1 MKQMSPKQIYDKL
14 KLGNIKYDEDKHSVM
29 ILEILPVKWRIGA
42 FCIEALIDE
51 ATFYR
56 WVNTHPMFKMCYGIA
71 QLLAHEA
78 WEKEE
83 EDNEGKE
90 DWDRKTWIQRGS
102 RYFARDKA
110 KLKLEVDAMASP
122 WEQYQQILKQAEKG
136 DFNASEIKQ
145 LMESINVGTR
155 VYETFKLQVELDT
168 MKEDLSEMSQR
179 HGNNTIAVVK
189 TEESDKVTIRD
200 SLCE

>member
-1 MKQMSPKQIYDKL
+1 MKQMTPKQIYQKL
-14 KLGNIKYDEDKHSVM
+14 KIGETKYKEEEHCPLL
-29 ILEILPVKWRIGA
+29 LEILPIKWRIGA

-56 WVNTHPMFKMCYGIA
+56 WVNTHPLFKLCYGIG

-83 EDNEGKE
+83 VDNEGND
-90 DWDRKTWIQRGS
+90 DWDRKTWLSRGS

-110 KLKLEVDAMASP
+110 KIKLEVDAMATP

-145 LMESINVGTR
+145 LMESVNVGTR
-155 VYETFKLQVELDT
+155 VYETFKLQVELDK
-168 MKEDLSEMSQR
+168 MKEDFNEMSQR
-179 HGNNTIAVVK
+179 HGNNTVAIVK
-189 TEESDKVTIRD
+189 NEELD
-200 SLCE
+200 